1 MKTDTLFYRLFQHS
15 PSIFFDLIGQPG
27 SEASSYEFRSV
38 EIKQTAFRI
47 DGVLL
52 PTPTRTN
59 RPVYFSEVQF
69 QKDPQLYHRFFAEI
83 FLYLAQ
89 HPTTHDWQGILI
101 YPSRNLEPD
110 QSRLHQV
117 LLDSPKVKRV
127 YLDEIGALTDIPL
140 SIALVKLVIE
150 PEETAP
156 EQARQLIQRS
166 RQEMVIGIS
175 SQAII
180 ELIETIIV
188 YKFTSLSRKEVE
200 AMLGLGD
207 LKQSRVYQ
215 EALEEGRQEGQQE
228 GQREIVEALLKA
240 RFGNLDAEL
249 AAIVPV
255 VLKRPSAEFTP
266 LLLQLSREELLDRFG
281 QGA

>member
-15 PSIFFDLIGQPG
+15 PSIFFELIGQPG
-27 SEASSYEFRSV
+27 SEASAYEFRSV

-52 PTPTRTN
+52 PTPTVTN

-69 QKDPQLYHRFFAEI
+69 QKDQRLYHRFFAEI

-89 HPTTHDWQGILI
+89 HPTTYDWQGILI

-110 QSRLHQV
+110 SLQLYQV
-117 LLDSPKVKRV
+117 LLDSSKVKRV
-127 YLDEIGALTDIPL
+127 YLDEMGAVTDLPL
-140 SIALVKLVIE
+140 STALVKLVIE

-156 EQARQLIQRS
+156 EQARQLIERS
-166 RQEMVIGIS
+166 RQETIIGIS
-175 SQAII
+175 GQTII

-188 YKFTSLSRKEVE
+188 YKFTSLSRKEIE

-215 EALEEGRQEGQQE
+215 EALEEGRQEGQ
-228 GQREIVEALLKA
+228 REIVEDLLKA
-240 RFGNLDAEL
+240 RFGNLDEEL
-249 AAIVPV
+249 SAIVAAL
-255 VLKRPSAEFTP
+255 LKLPPAEFTP
-266 LLLQLSREELLDRFG
+266 LLLQLSREELLDRFR
-281 QGA
+281 QELS